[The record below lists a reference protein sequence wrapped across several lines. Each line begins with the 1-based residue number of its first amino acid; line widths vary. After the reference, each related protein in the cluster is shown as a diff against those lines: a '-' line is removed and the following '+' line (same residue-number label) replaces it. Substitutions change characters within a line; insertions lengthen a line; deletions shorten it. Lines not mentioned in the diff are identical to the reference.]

1 MGYLDNSSITVDAI
15 LTKKG
20 REVLARG
27 RNEFN
32 ITQFALSDDEV
43 DYDLWNTDHPLGTAY
58 YGAAIEAMPITEALP
73 DETQMMKYKL
83 VTLPKGTP
91 QIPVVS
97 VGQNT
102 YSLNAGQQ
110 VVITP
115 QTEALPDETQMM
127 KYKLVTLQKG
137 ASRIPV
143 VTVTPNTI
151 TLKPFGF
158 TTIVPNTANFAQ
170 GNQRYGYTAILSDS
184 SVAQITAKRSA
195 VGQQF
200 ATVPQFI
207 GDSQAGNS
215 VAVSGL
221 TFQITGFE
229 HLMNQLNL

>member
-83 VTLPKGTP
+83 VTL
-91 QIPVVS
+91 
-97 VGQNT
+97 
-102 YSLNAGQQ
+102 
-110 VVITP
+110 
-115 QTEALPDETQMM
+115 
-127 KYKLVTLQKG
+127 QKG
-137 ASRIPV
+137 ATRIPV
-143 VTVTPNTI
+143 VTVTPKTI
-151 TLKPFGF
+151 TLTPYSNA
-158 TTIVPNTANFAQ
+158 TIVPNTANFAQ

-184 SVAQITAKRSA
+184 SVASITAKKSA
-195 VGQQF
+195 LGQQF

-207 GDSQAGNS
+207 GDNEAAQS
-215 VAVSGL
+215 VTVSGL
-221 TFQITGFE
+221 EFEIVAKGAFTSNKTATILIIGNETGGRATIDVTV
-229 HLMNQLNL
+229 LQQTVATTPTVGLTMA